1 MCGQPSSSKFR
12 GRKCL
17 EMSYLLT
24 EVNIYLV
31 ISHVMSW
38 WCSMMNGSRVADSW
52 FSSATEN
59 VQYRTM
65 RSRDGSWKIKSVSPK
80 SRIGRYLLCILC
92 NYQSRVGRSS
102 LKYDV
107 SVRILCLIIRQ
118 EHYMIRLDNWI
129 IIFSFIR
136 SLGNYHSISYKYY
149 ILFSCE

>member
-1 MCGQPSSSKFR
+1 MCGRPSSSKFR

-17 EMSYLLT
+17 ELLVT

-38 WCSMMNGSRVADSW
+38 WCSMMNWSRVGYSW
-52 FSSATEN
+52 VSSATEN
-59 VQYRTM
+59 AQYRTM
-65 RSRDGSWKIKSVSPK
+65 RSRDGSLKIKSVSRR
-80 SRIGRYLLCILC
+80 SRIGIVYTLLL
-92 NYQSRVGRSS
+92 QSGVGRSS

-136 SLGNYHSISYKYY
+136 SLGNYHSVSNKYYY